1 MADRVVESADIEVPE
16 IPELL
21 ESAMVFALEEAKEKL
36 ENGEDLVPF
45 TALVVKDNLFI
56 ETHPGQTAEE
66 CFNMA
71 RHTVQHAAGAGAYVL
86 CYDGYVEVDDGTV
99 DAIIAEGGVPG
110 EDNGYAAGILYEE
123 GADGEL
129 VFEDEIA
136 YIGPAPN
143 FMIFLRKP
151 GEYRDDEIAEKYLD
165 DEEGEDECGCGEE
178 DEEGEDLA
186 D

>member
-1 MADRVVESADIEVPE
+1 MADRVVEDADVEVPE

-21 ESAMVFALEEAKEKL
+21 ENAIVFALEEAREKL

-56 ETHPGQTAEE
+56 ETHPGETAEE

-86 CYDGYVEVDDGTV
+86 CYDGYVETDDGDV

-110 EDNGYAAGILYEE
+110 EDYGYAAGILYEE
-123 GADGEL
+123 GADGALE
-129 VFEDEIA
+129 FDEEIS
-136 YIGPAPN
+136 YIGKAPN

-151 GEYRDDEIAEKYLD
+151 GEYSDAEIDEKYLD
-165 DEEGEDECGCGEE
+165 DDEGDEDGEE
-178 DEEGEDLA
+178 DGCDCGCAEEE
-186 D
+186 